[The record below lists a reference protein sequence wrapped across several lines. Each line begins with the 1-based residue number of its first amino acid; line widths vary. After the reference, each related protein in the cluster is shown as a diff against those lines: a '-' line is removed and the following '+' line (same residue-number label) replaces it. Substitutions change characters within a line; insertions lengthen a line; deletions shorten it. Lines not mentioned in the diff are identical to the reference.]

1 MGRIRG
7 GWGFRRRFR
16 FLSVCGPVV
25 VAGGDP
31 PLTPQHA
38 PQPRVRGVRVLG
50 GPWRRRGQGHG
61 GGEERWDRLGAK
73 VEPSELLTEG
83 RHRAAL
89 QEDNKVPVDLPGKPG
104 ETAEEN
110 THTQVMTPVSQ
121 KDLHNNTKV
130 VLTLCFLKVLF
141 HSRSFK

>member
-1 MGRIRG
+1 M
-7 GWGFRRRFR
+7 
-16 FLSVCGPVV
+16 
-25 VAGGDP
+25 
-31 PLTPQHA
+31 
-38 PQPRVRGVRVLG
+38 LG
-50 GPWRRRGQGHG
+50 GPWRRRGQGHHG

-104 ETAEEN
+104 ETAEGN
-110 THTQVMTPVSQ
+110 KHTQVMTPVSQ

-130 VLTLCFLKVLF
+130 DLTLCFSEGLI
-141 HSRSFK
+141 SFEKLQVTRLESLEACLY